1 MNGLSFDP
9 TKWREELHAWAY
21 RFGSIP
27 EALLA
32 TCDRSESY
40 EMDRAHVFKIWP
52 GRYALVLEQGCSCYV
67 YEEADIYLY
76 GDEKSVM
83 EDYTRWLGTPS
94 YKFEPTGNKFTPAG
108 VEAKE
113 EELW

>member
-1 MNGLSFDP
+1 MTLPFDP
-9 TKWREELHAWAY
+9 RKWPELCSWAY

-32 TCDRSESY
+32 SHDRSEPY
-40 EMDRAHVFKIWP
+40 EMDRGHVFRIWP
-52 GRYALVLEQGCSCYV
+52 GRYALVLEQGCSCYD
-67 YEEADIYLY
+67 YTKAKIYLY
-76 GDEKSVM
+76 GDEKSAM

-94 YKFEPTGNKFTPAG
+94 YKFEPAG
-108 VEAKE
+108 IEAKE